1 MHYDDLTPPGVTTR
15 VSARSALVVAPH
27 FDDDV
32 LGCGGLI
39 AQLVDD
45 GARVCVLFL
54 SDGSGG
60 EEEISD
66 RPPYAKRR
74 HDEAVRALEILG
86 ITEIEFL
93 DLPDGAL
100 ATHIEDAANAIRQA
114 LIARRPDL
122 MLTLSPLET
131 SSDHRAAFAAVHAVL
146 SPLRGGTELDDAVT
160 GLEILLYEVNHPAY
174 PNLLVDVTNAMELV
188 TRAIAAHASQLELH
202 NYLDTAVAMRNLRT
216 TSLPP
221 SVKAAEGYCRVTV
234 GDFVTNS
241 QATLV
246 RRLGGVPTLHEVREG
261 PRLSVVVRTKDR
273 PELLAEAL
281 ASIAANTYRRLEVV
295 VVNDGGASPE
305 IADDFPL
312 PVVRI
317 DLPENRGRA
326 AAANAGV
333 EAASGEWL
341 AFLDDDDLAEPEHF
355 ATLAGLSNA
364 AGVRVVY
371 TDAAVG
377 IYELDRNGGWCESER
392 RLPYSRDFDADLLLF
407 DNYIPFNTLLIERSA
422 LTEVGPFETGLPF
435 FEDWDLLIRLSAI
448 TSFHHLALVTAEY
461 RHFRGGGHHIF
472 GERPSARSDFLAIK
486 AKVIGRHSDRH
497 TPEALAHVVDL
508 LRAETVESSEKASM
522 RSTELENTRRDFANE
537 RAALNDDLERHRVV
551 LREHDENAQ
560 LLQADI
566 ERLHADIERLHAEI
580 KRLTEIIEAM
590 EGTKAWRLHRFAERL
605 RGR

>member
-1 MHYDDLTPPGVTTR
+1 MHHDDLTPPGVTTR
-15 VSARSALVVAPH
+15 VSARSALVIAPH

-39 AQLVDD
+39 AQLVAD
-45 GARVCVLFL
+45 GTEVRVLFL

-66 RPPYAKRR
+66 HAAYANRR
-74 HDEAVRALEILG
+74 HDEAVRGLEILG
-86 ITEIEFL
+86 VTDVEFL
-93 DLPDGAL
+93 DLPDGSL
-100 ATHIEDAANAIRQA
+100 STHIEDAAEAIRRT
-114 LIARRPDL
+114 LLARRPDL

-146 SPLRGGTELDDAVT
+146 SPLRGGTELDDAVENL
-160 GLEILLYEVNHPAY
+160 GILLYEVNHPAY
-174 PNLLVDVTNAMELV
+174 PNLLVDVTNEMELV
-188 TRAIAAHASQLELH
+188 TRAIQAHASQLELH

-221 SVKAAEGYCRVTV
+221 SVKAAEGYRRVTV
-234 GDFVTNS
+234 ADFVTNS
-241 QATLV
+241 PAALV
-246 RRLGGVPTLHEVREG
+246 RRLGGVPKLHEVREG
-261 PRLSVVVRTKDR
+261 PQVSVVVRTKDR

-295 VVNDGGASPE
+295 VVNDGGASPV
-305 IADDFPL
+305 IANDFPL
-312 PVVRI
+312 PVVRV

-333 EAASGEWL
+333 EAAGGEWL

-364 AGVRVVY
+364 TGVRVVY

-377 IYELDRNGGWCESER
+377 IYELDRNGGWCECER

-422 LTEVGPFETGLPF
+422 LAEAGPLDTDLPF

-472 GERPSARSDFLAIK
+472 GERPSARADFLAIK

-508 LRAETVESSEKASM
+508 LRAETVESLERVFD
-522 RSTELENTRRDFANE
+522 RSAELEEARRCIETERAE
-537 RAALNDDLERHRVV
+537 RAALANELENHRVA
-551 LREHDENAQ
+551 LREHDENFQ
-560 LLQADI
+560 
-566 ERLHADIERLHAEI
+566 RLYAEI
-580 KRLTEIIEAM
+580 QRLNGIIEAM
-590 EGTKAWRLHRFAERL
+590 EGTKAWRLHRLAERL